1 MMKALYI
8 EEIKMTA
15 MRHCRLAVLVL
26 ASICLPFL
34 TYADTASA
42 NGYTWTYLIKGNVA
56 VLTCGPYSTITLSY
70 DPGISPKPNGAV
82 TIPSKLGGKPVTVI
96 GEDVFKNCTGLT
108 SVTMPNSITNIQR
121 YAFQGCSGLTS
132 VPLPDGIKF
141 VSEDAFP
148 GCNILKAKWYV
159 TLANSSAAGVGMDG
173 VKAVLTVTNVVVHHV
188 TTSVQ
193 SSAVTPPVTTGI
205 VNVIAEVGASGAI
218 AVPSEWANQYSGF
231 AAKFGNDFTAAV
243 TKPTGKYDGA
253 GNAMYVWQ
261 DYVAGTD
268 PTDLNDVFRAS
279 ITFDGEGKP
288 VISHSPEL
296 TPTEAAKRIYR
307 TFGKVRLNDSD
318 WTLVNGNEEDYNFFK
333 VTVEMK

>member
-42 NGYTWTYLIKGNVA
+42 NGYTWTYVIKGNVA
-56 VLTCGPYSTITLSY
+56 VLTHGTQYSNVIS
-70 DPGISPKPNGAV
+70 GISPAPNGAV

-96 GEDVFKNCTGLT
+96 GESVFKNCTGLT
-108 SVTMPNSITNIQR
+108 SVTMPNSITNIQM

-132 VPLPDGIKF
+132 VTLPDSLKYI
-141 VSEDAFP
+141 SENAFP
-148 GCNILKAKWYV
+148 GCDMLKTKWYV

-231 AAKFGNDFTAAV
+231 ATKFGSDFTVAV
-243 TKPTGKYDGA
+243 TRPTGKYDDA

-279 ITFDGEGKP
+279 ITFDGAGKP

-296 TPTEAAKRIYR
+296 TPTEAAKRVYR

-333 VTVEMK
+333 VTVEMR